1 MSYRDINLDNELFII
16 KWLVDITVDIYTS
29 RGAYIFKIGK
39 DH

>member
-16 KWLVDITVDIYTS
+16 KWLVDITVDIYTG
-29 RGAYIFKIGK
+29 RGVYIFKIGM